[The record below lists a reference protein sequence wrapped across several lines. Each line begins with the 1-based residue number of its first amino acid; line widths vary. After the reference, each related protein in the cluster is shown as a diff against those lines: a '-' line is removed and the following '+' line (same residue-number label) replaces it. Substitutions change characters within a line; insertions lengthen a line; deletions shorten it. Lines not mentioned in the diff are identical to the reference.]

1 MAARKNAGLTVGQSL
16 TLAFG
21 FLLGS
26 VIIFAFG
33 VWVGR
38 DLAQQRQRQE
48 RPVVFQPVDKPAAPG
63 KSPQATPVVGVQPSG
78 DEPDRRP
85 TRPRLTP
92 AVSEP
97 TPSAAPSRSPT
108 QRLAAT
114 GTPAAI
120 PPTMASQPRQP
131 AAPLNGA
138 VWTVQVTAT
147 NDQVQALV
155 TARGL
160 RAKGYDAFTV
170 QADIGGA
177 KWYRIQ
183 VGKFTDQK
191 EAEQTAAKLR
201 QDGREAAFVDRLR

>member
-48 RPVVFQPVDKPAAPG
+48 RPVVFQPVDKPPAAPT
-63 KSPQATPVVGVQPSG
+63 SSQATPVVGVQPSG
-78 DEPDRRP
+78 DDPEERP

-92 AVSEP
+92 EP
-97 TPSAAPSRSPT
+97 TPSIPVSTPT
-108 QRLAAT
+108 QRIPAT
-114 GTPAAI
+114 NTPSQ
-120 PPTMASQPRQP
+120 PRPTMVMQPRQP
-131 AAPLNGA
+131 TGPLSGA

-183 VGKFTDQK
+183 VGKFGDQQ

-201 QDGREAAFVDRLR
+201 KDGLEAAFVDRLR

>member
-48 RPVVFQPVDKPAAPG
+48 RPVVFQPVDKPAAAPT
-63 KSPQATPVVGVQPSG
+63 SPQPTPVVGVQPSG
-78 DEPDRRP
+78 DDPDERP
-85 TRPRLTP
+85 TRPRLT
-92 AVSEP
+92 AEP
-97 TPSAAPSRSPT
+97 TPSIPAPTRTPT
-108 QRLAAT
+108 QRIPAT
-114 GTPAAI
+114 VTPSLSR
-120 PPTMASQPRQP
+120 PTIMVQPRQP
-131 AAPLNGA
+131 TGPLSGA

-183 VGKFTDQK
+183 VGKFSDQQ

-201 QDGREAAFVDRLR
+201 KDGLEAAFVDRMR